1 MEIFGIGLAE
11 VLVVLV
17 IALIVVGPRR
27 LPEIS
32 RKMGILIRRLKLATT
47 ELSSNLSQEIDDEA
61 ARNQDEINKE
71 VTGLTNEFEDITRE
85 IDDDLHENSKH
96 RKDNTDGLNNRKDG

>member
-11 VLVVLV
+11 ILVVLV

-27 LPEIS
+27 LPEIA

-61 ARNQDEINKE
+61 ARNHDEINRE
-71 VTGLTNEFEDITRE
+71 VTGITGELEDITRGINDE
-85 IDDDLHENSKH
+85 LRDNSEN
-96 RKDNTDGLNNRKDG
+96 REENNDGLNNRKDG